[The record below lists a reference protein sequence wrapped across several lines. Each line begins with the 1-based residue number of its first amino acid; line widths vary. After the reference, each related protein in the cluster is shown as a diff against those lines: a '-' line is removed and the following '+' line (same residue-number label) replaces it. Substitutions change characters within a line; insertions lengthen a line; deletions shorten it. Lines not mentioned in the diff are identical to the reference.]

1 MPDMAIK
8 VLYRFIDKHYNH
20 FTVVILQTYKKKRF
34 TLNTLVSVYLLYE
47 KKMARKLPKMNKKD
61 IIRVYYF

>member
-1 MPDMAIK
+1 MPEMAIK

-20 FTVVILQTYKKKRF
+20 LAVVILQTSKKKSV

-47 KKMARKLPKMNKKD
+47 KKMASKLPKTNKKD